1 MYLECN
7 TEFEVLA
14 TKFNSLCFLS
24 ELYVSYLS
32 CTCIPSGKGYLDPT
46 AKFKSYSVCKYSG
59 SKKRHE
65 RNTYRKTRDI
75 TQSIDQVKFSYF
87 LL

>member
-1 MYLECN
+1 MELKYSINYTYLIKYPITYSMYLECN

-46 AKFKSYSVCKYSG
+46 AKVKSYS
-59 SKKRHE
+59 E
-65 RNTYRKTRDI
+65 I
-75 TQSIDQVKFSYF
+75 
-87 LL
+87 

>member
-46 AKFKSYSVCKYSG
+46 AKFKVDNA
-59 SKKRHE
+59 KKLDQKNVIRKGIQIEKHAIS
-65 RNTYRKTRDI
+65 RNRLTK
-75 TQSIDQVKFSYF
+75 
-87 LL
+87 